1 MALTVSMFWQVH
13 IYLCSSRD
21 CGGRTT
27 AVQKLQYKRKKMK
40 KKNEKI
46 LLNGR
51 KIYRSDQRFIR

>member
-13 IYLCSSRD
+13 ILCLSRD

-40 KKNEKI
+40 KK
-46 LLNGR
+46 
-51 KIYRSDQRFIR
+51 

>member
-13 IYLCSSRD
+13 ILCSSRD

-40 KKNEKI
+40 KNEKI
-46 LLNGR
+46 LLNRR